1 MITPYVVND
10 SRRAF
15 QIAVLNDYLRMTFN
29 LNVGHAIISRSINAL
44 PKEDRDGIVQ
54 AVKDA
59 HVFPPESDPLGHHD
73 LGQVSHGDHEAVWR
87 MEYYDR
93 ECRNKSEDPA
103 DLSKTYRVLRI
114 NLLQELQCE
123 EELTSSPTLS

>member
-1 MITPYVVND
+1 MISPYVVNT

-29 LNVGHAIISRSINAL
+29 LTVGHAVISRGINAL
-44 PKEDRDGIVQ
+44 PKEDRDGLVQ
-54 AVKDA
+54 AVKAA
-59 HVFPPESDPLGHHD
+59 HIFPPESYPLGHHD
-73 LGQVSHGDHEAVWR
+73 LGQVFYGDHEAVWR

-103 DLSKTYRVLRI
+103 DLAKTYRVLRI
-114 NLLQELQCE
+114 MLPQEL
-123 EELTSSPTLS
+123 

>member
-1 MITPYVVND
+1 MTSVRVTTPLQD
-10 SRRAF
+10 F

-29 LNVGHAIISRSINAL
+29 INVGHAIISRGINEL
-44 PKEDRDGIVQ
+44 PKADRDGLVQ
-54 AVKDA
+54 AVKNA
-59 HVFPPESDPLGHHD
+59 HVFPPESDPYGHHD
-73 LGQVSHGDHEAVWR
+73 FGQVFYEDHEAVWR

-114 NLLQELQCE
+114 MLPQEL
-123 EELTSSPTLS
+123 